1 MDLRSRIPSGPEDAP
16 VLLTRGSA
24 LEFDVDDVD
33 GRLFMLDRDFGGTA
47 TAAFSKPMDPS
58 VAGVVTID
66 GEPADYVLK
75 QLTVGGGRWVLGVKA
90 FGRLLDPGAEHVL
103 HVEGFSDTDGNV
115 IAPTSLAIVTAPRR
129 EPEPEFAEHE

>member
-58 VAGVVTID
+58 VAGVVHRFFVRAPTRPSPVVPRRKRMI
-66 GEPADYVLK
+66 PRAMAAMIRHLNY
-75 QLTVGGGRWVLGVKA
+75 
-90 FGRLLDPGAEHVL
+90 FGRNRLP
-103 HVEGFSDTDGNV
+103 
-115 IAPTSLAIVTAPRR
+115 APMPRR
-129 EPEPEFAEHE
+129 GQP